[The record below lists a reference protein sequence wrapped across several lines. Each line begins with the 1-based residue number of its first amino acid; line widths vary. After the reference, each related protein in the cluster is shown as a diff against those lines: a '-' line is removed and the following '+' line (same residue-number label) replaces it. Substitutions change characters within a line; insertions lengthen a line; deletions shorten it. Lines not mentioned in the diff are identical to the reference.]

1 MGDRREPLGR
11 DPRRRDVRAA
21 HDRRRRT
28 RPHRQHGLDGW
39 PHRKPG
45 TRRVQHDEVR
55 RGRPVRNARQGP
67 EAVSDRRVGPV
78 PDGGAD
84 AYPRVGAQPAGGA
97 AQHRGRGRR
106 RGGVDRPLPG
116 ARDSGRHGARRNP
129 AQRAVR
135 HHARRGPGAAAPPLR
150 ADAAVDGQSQEAL
163 VPPLIRW
170 AREPGELK
178 RAAAELGATPELAL
192 DTEGDS
198 LHHYPE
204 RLALVQIG
212 LPDGTVWLVDPLAL
226 ADFTPLRPVFT
237 DDARTLILHAGGNDL
252 VHLKRR
258 YVLTFAS
265 VFDTAIAA
273 RFLGGKALGLD
284 VLLRTYLGVELP
296 PSRQKDDWSARP
308 LDAAQ
313 LAYAAADVQHL
324 FALRVRLV
332 DELQRV
338 GRLAWVEEECAA
350 LAAQPAPERPV
361 DPDAWIGVKG
371 ARELPP
377 QGLAAMRE
385 LFALRE
391 QLARAADR
399 PPFKVLGEDT

>member
-1 MGDRREPLGR
+1 M
-11 DPRRRDVRAA
+11 
-21 HDRRRRT
+21 
-28 RPHRQHGLDGW
+28 
-39 PHRKPG
+39 
-45 TRRVQHDEVR
+45 
-55 RGRPVRNARQGP
+55 
-67 EAVSDRRVGPV
+67 
-78 PDGGAD
+78 
-84 AYPRVGAQPAGGA
+84 
-97 AQHRGRGRR
+97 
-106 RGGVDRPLPG
+106 
-116 ARDSGRHGARRNP
+116 
-129 AQRAVR
+129 
-135 HHARRGPGAAAPPLR
+135 
-150 ADAAVDGQSQEAL
+150 
-163 VPPLIRW
+163 PPLIRW
-170 AREPGELK
+170 AREPGDLK
-178 RAAAELGATPELAL
+178 RAAAELGATVELAL

-212 LPDGTVWLVDPLAL
+212 LPDGTVWLIDPLAL
-226 ADFTPLRPVFT
+226 ADLTPLSPVFT
-237 DDARTLILHAGGNDL
+237 DAARTLILHAGDNDL

-258 YVLTFAS
+258 YGLTFAS
-265 VFDTAIAA
+265 MFDTAIAA

-284 VLLRTYLGVELP
+284 VLLQTYLGVELP

-324 FALRVRLV
+324 FALRARLV
-332 DELQRV
+332 DELERV
-338 GRLAWVEEECAA
+338 ARLAWGEEECAA

-361 DPDAWIGVKG
+361 DPDAWLGVKG

-399 PPFKVLGEDT
+399 PPFKILGEDTLLRIAQTLPRDAATLVTIVGVTPRVQGRWGTAILAAVERALVLPEPDLPVVPRRPRPSISGAMSRRIDKLRRWRVTAVERVGLEPGLVLPNRLITAVAAAAPRTLEELGAVEGVRRWRVELLGSDMLAALASP